1 MTAFFIATTSIKDQD
16 KFQLYAQ
23 KAGAT
28 FAPHG
33 GEMVLRGKVE
43 GALSGNSSHQ
53 TVGIIKFPD
62 MPALQAWFDS
72 DAYQE
77 IIPLRDEAADMT
89 IVSYTVPV

>member
-1 MTAFFIATTSIKDQD
+1 MTAFFIATTSIKDQE

-33 GEMVLRGKVE
+33 GEPVLRGKVE
-43 GALSGNSSHQ
+43 GTLNGNSDHQ
-53 TVGIIKFPD
+53 AVGIIKFPN
-62 MPALQAWFDS
+62 MEALQAWFDS

-89 IVSYTVPV
+89 IVTYTVPA